1 MHPTVS
7 ALQSLLEQNADPQ
20 KAGPMSAYMRGQF
33 AYLGIKSPEMASL
46 QKGFY
51 AQHGLPAISEIE
63 QILCDLWALPEREF
77 QYAGLTLLDRF
88 EKKLPEEFIE
98 TLEFMLVTKSWWDT
112 VDLIAAHAV
121 GTHFRRFPSVR
132 AERLGRW
139 RVSDN
144 FWLRRSA
151 ILYQLHYKK
160 ETDFPLLCE
169 IIREN
174 LGSNEFFIN
183 KAIGRALREYS
194 KVDEQAV
201 RGFVIRTP
209 LNPLSAREALKWLE
223 DA

>member
-160 ETDFPLLCE
+160 ETDLFS
-169 IIREN
+169 I
-174 LGSNEFFIN
+174 
-183 KAIGRALREYS
+183 
-194 KVDEQAV
+194 Q
-201 RGFVIRTP
+201 
-209 LNPLSAREALKWLE
+209 
-223 DA
+223 